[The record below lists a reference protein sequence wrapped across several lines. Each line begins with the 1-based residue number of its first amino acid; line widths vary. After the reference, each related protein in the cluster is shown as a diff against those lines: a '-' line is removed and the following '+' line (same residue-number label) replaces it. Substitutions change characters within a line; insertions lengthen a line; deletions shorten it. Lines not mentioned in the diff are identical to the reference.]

1 MQSIALPIILALI
14 AVLGSAAAFKFYD
27 KRIENI
33 KTTRTE
39 ERKEEHLYRED
50 LRARVANLE
59 ALLIESTREKSSMI
73 NTIITLTG
81 KVASLQTKVEHLERE
96 NDRLRG

>member
-1 MQSIALPIILALI
+1 MHDIALPIILAVI

-27 KRIENI
+27 KRIDNINKQRAEEKKDEN
-33 KTTRTE
+33 
-39 ERKEEHLYRED
+39 LYRED

-59 ALLIESTREKSSMI
+59 SLLIESTREKSSMI
-73 NTIITLTG
+73 NTIIALTG